1 MNQPTLPT
9 YPALSFRSLR
19 PALASDQPNQLDL
32 LLTIE
37 PPQQPMDGG
46 QQQQRP
52 PLNLA
57 LVIDRSG
64 SMAGSKLSHARKAAR
79 FLVGQLSSRDRLAI
93 VTFDDEAEV
102 VMPSRPVRDPQPF
115 LAAINRI
122 RSGRSTALF
131 DGWRTGALQVAEHL
145 EAAGLNRVLL
155 LSDGH
160 TNQGL
165 TDSEQI
171 GELVSGLCQRGVS
184 TSAFGLGRDFDED
197 LMGAIATGGEGTLAH
212 LESPEQL
219 EDLYAAELQGLAV
232 TLGRQVKLRIEPC
245 HGAALTD
252 ALNDLPGDATSGY
265 RLPSLRYGQAL
276 NIAMRF
282 ELPAWQANQPM
293 ARVTL
298 EWIGQPELG
307 LQQLHES
314 VQLPVLPAA
323 DLQEMGS
330 DAVVEEEFAVIRS
343 NRARRLA
350 MQQLDRGDLQGAETT
365 LGGVAEAMMCLSPS
379 LRTTRELQLLQE
391 KRHLLRRDRNA
402 ARKRLSKESLRS
414 RLEVWEGESDRSDP

>member
-9 YPALSFRSLR
+9 YPVLSFRSLR

-32 LLTIE
+32 LLKIE
-37 PPQQPMDGG
+37 PPEQSMDGG

-64 SMAGSKLSHARKAAR
+64 SMTGRKLSHARKAAR
-79 FLVGQLSSRDRLAI
+79 FLVEQLSSRDRLAI

-102 VMPSRPVRDPQPF
+102 VMPSQPVRDPQPF

-122 RSGRSTALF
+122 RSGRSTDLF
-131 DGWRTGALQVAEHL
+131 AGWRTGALQVAEHL
-145 EAAGLNRVLL
+145 DAAGLNRVLL

-160 TNQGL
+160 TNRGL
-165 TDSEQI
+165 RDSEQI

-212 LESPEQL
+212 LEAPEQL
-219 EDLYAAELQGLAV
+219 EDLYASELQGLAV
-232 TLGRQVKLRIEPC
+232 TLGRQVKLRIKPC
-245 HGAALTD
+245 QGAELTD
-252 ALNDLPGDATSGY
+252 VLNDLPGDATGGY

-276 NIAMRF
+276 NIAMQF
-282 ELPAWQANQPM
+282 ALPAWQPNQPI
-293 ARVTL
+293 ATVTL
-298 EWIGQPELG
+298 EWIGQPEIG
-307 LQQLHES
+307 EQQLCES
-314 VQLPVLPAA
+314 VQLPVLTAA
-323 DLQEMGS
+323 DLKEMVS

-350 MQQLDRGDLQGAETT
+350 MQQLDRGDVQGAETT
-365 LGGVAEAMMCLSPS
+365 LGDSTASMMCLSPS

-391 KRHLLRRDRNA
+391 KRQLLRRDRNA
-402 ARKRLSKESLRS
+402 ARKGLSKESLRS
-414 RLEVWEGESDRSDP
+414 SLEVWENHD